1 MHQGEDQDQDQQPE
15 DWLGAYEEDDIDEL
29 QQEPNLEEKL
39 LSEKD
44 LAEQHLFL
52 TFQNS
57 ATAIA
62 QLYKGIFNQI
72 CMIFLIT
79 EWVVFFVLLLTVVA
93 KLGEEIATNHMEI
106 WDESPPGSRVKM
118 QIMNLVY

>member
-72 CMIFLIT
+72 CMIF
-79 EWVVFFVLLLTVVA
+79 FFNNRMSSFLCSA
-93 KLGEEIATNHMEI
+93 FNSRGQIEE
-106 WDESPPGSRVKM
+106 KK
-118 QIMNLVY
+118 

>member
-72 CMIFLIT
+72 CIIFLIT

-93 KLGEEIATNHMEI
+93 KLGRRNSYQPHGNM
-106 WDESPPGSRVKM
+106 GRVTTRLKSKDA
-118 QIMNLVY
+118 NSWT

>member
-15 DWLGAYEEDDIDEL
+15 DWLGAYEEEDVDEL

-39 LSEKD
+39 LTEKD

-62 QLYKGIFNQI
+62 QLYKGMFTHF
-72 CMIFLIT
+72 CTRMRIT
-79 EWVVFFVLLLTVVA
+79 EWVKVFVLY
-93 KLGEEIATNHMEI
+93 
-106 WDESPPGSRVKM
+106 
-118 QIMNLVY
+118 Q

>member
-15 DWLGAYEEDDIDEL
+15 DWLGAYEEEDVDEL

-39 LSEKD
+39 LTEKD

-62 QLYKGIFNQI
+62 QLYKGIFTHF
-72 CMIFLIT
+72 CTRMRIT
-79 EWVVFFVLLLTVVA
+79 E
-93 KLGEEIATNHMEI
+93 
-106 WDESPPGSRVKM
+106 
-118 QIMNLVY
+118 

>member
-72 CMIFLIT
+72 CMIFFFFIT
-79 EWVVFFVLLLTVVA
+79 E
-93 KLGEEIATNHMEI
+93 
-106 WDESPPGSRVKM
+106 
-118 QIMNLVY
+118 

>member
-79 EWVVFFVLLLTVVA
+79 E
-93 KLGEEIATNHMEI
+93 
-106 WDESPPGSRVKM
+106 
-118 QIMNLVY
+118 